1 MKKQLAI
8 KLLLLIVFNTLFIPL
23 MYQNET
29 SLKIFTEK
37 KAIPNHNEFAL
48 AQATNEVSLYEYSR
62 LDDDGGRVRGVTI
75 QNDLAFVANEEQG
88 LEILDVSNPTQPT
101 KISSI
106 KTKGFARDV
115 LVLNNFSYVAQLSR
129 GVAVINVENPHK
141 PVYIKNILNDTTV
154 LEIDFYRNLLY
165 IITTNG
171 LYTYEVSNPF
181 EPLFISHWE
190 RSPSYSSSYTGV
202 SVVYKYVC
210 LSNELTG
217 LEIVDMTFTSNPTL
231 IGTWKGSTGKG
242 SGVFTTYIGEKTIA
256 FLANEYS
263 GLEVID
269 YTDPQAPTKI
279 GNYDVLGKII
289 DVFVKNNI
297 AYCCKYNLGLVLLD
311 VSDPSNPVEQ
321 DSYDTDDSCLDVWVF
336 GNYAFAADDENGL
349 LILRISNPTSIYKV
363 AEYFDHGS
371 ASRVVVEGD
380 LVYLVDESAGLEI
393 IDISDP
399 ENPIKIGQYDE
410 DDINVKDV
418 TIVDNLAIVSALDLG
433 IYFLDISDKTNPT
446 KIASYVDGKVFVRTI
461 AKGDLVFAGSLQTSS
476 ILVLNI
482 SNLPTINVE
491 GEYIFST
498 PETSVNALEIDDNI
512 LIAGSDKEG
521 VTLLNITDLSNI
533 TLVVSY
539 DIGLVNDFCR
549 NEDVLFTAN
558 QNNNL
563 TIFNV
568 SNNNITKVSEIDIG
582 GIAEELTISN
592 DIAYIA
598 IRYNGIKIV
607 NVSYINNPEKAGEYQ
622 EIYCFGIK
630 TYRQYVI
637 TGAQDEGLRLFALDS
652 DSDLI
657 TDADELEIWG
667 TDPYDEDT
675 DGDLI
680 PDGFEAYNQLDPLDS
695 SDKWEDPDQDDL
707 TNFGE
712 YIQKFNKDFGGSTDP
727 QNPDT
732 DFDLMPDGWEVEND
746 INPLE
751 QNADKDYDF
760 DYLTNYEEYLFGTD
774 PQNPDTDGDGAK
786 DGIEIL
792 YNTDPLNPKDNPAR
806 NRLIRFIIVL
816 VSAFLL
822 IAGGSFLLVRY
833 IKKRITRNLER
844 DRRIQESEDD
854 VLIF

>member
-8 KLLLLIVFNTLFIPL
+8 KLLLLVVFSTLFISL
-23 MYQNET
+23 IYQNET
-29 SLKIFTEK
+29 SLKTFTEK
-37 KAIPNHNEFAL
+37 MAIPNPDEFAS
-48 AQATNEVSLYEYSR
+48 AHATNEISLYEYSR

-75 QNDLAFVANEEQG
+75 QNDLAFIANEEQG

-115 LVLNNFSYVAQLSR
+115 LVLNNFSYVSQLFR
-129 GVAVINVENPHK
+129 GVAVIDIENPYQ
-141 PVYIKNILNDTTV
+141 PVYVKNILNDTTV
-154 LEIDFYRNLLY
+154 YEIDSYRNLLY
-165 IITTNG
+165 IITPNG
-171 LYTYEVSNPF
+171 LYTYEVSNPY
-181 EPLFISHWE
+181 EPLFISQWE
-190 RSPSYSSSYTGV
+190 RSSSYSSSYTGV

-210 LSNELTG
+210 LSNSITG

-231 IGTWKGSTGKG
+231 IGTWNGSTGDG

-256 FLANEYS
+256 FLANRYS

-279 GNYDVLGKII
+279 GNYDVTGKII
-289 DVFVKNNI
+289 DVFVKNDI
-297 AYCCKYNLGLVLLD
+297 AYCCKDNLGLVLLD
-311 VSDPSNPVEQ
+311 VSDPSNPVEK
-321 DSYDTDDSCLDVWVF
+321 DSFDTDGSCLDVWVF
-336 GNYAFAADDENGL
+336 DNYAFVADDVNGL
-349 LILRISNPTSIYKV
+349 QILRVSNPSSIYKA

-371 ASRVVVEGD
+371 ASRVVVED
-380 LVYLVDESAGLEI
+380 DFVYLVDESAGLEI

-410 DDINVKDV
+410 EDINAKDV
-418 TIVDNLAIVSALDLG
+418 TILNELAIVSALDLG
-433 IYFLDISDKTNPT
+433 IYFLNISDKTNPT
-446 KIASYVDGKVFVRTI
+446 KIASFVDGKNFIRTI
-461 AKGDLVFAGSLQTSS
+461 AKGDLVFAGSLETSS

-498 PETSVNALEIDDNI
+498 LETSVNALEIDEDI

-521 VTLLNITDLSNI
+521 VMLLNITDLSNI
-533 TLVVSY
+533 TPVVSY
-539 DIGLVNDFCR
+539 DIGPVNDFYR

-568 SNNNITKVSEIDIG
+568 SNNNITKVSEIDTG

-598 IRYNGIKIV
+598 TRYNGIKIV
-607 NVSYINNPEKAGEYQ
+607 NVSDINNLENAGEYQ
-622 EIYCFGIK
+622 DIYCFGIK
-630 TYRQYVI
+630 AYQQYII
-637 TGAQDEGLRLFALDS
+637 TGAQDEGLRIFILDS
-652 DSDLI
+652 DSDSI
-657 TDADELEIWG
+657 TDVDELEIWG
-667 TDPYDEDT
+667 TDPYNEDT

-680 PDGFEAYNQLDPLDS
+680 PDGFEAYNQLDPLDP
-695 SDKWEDPDQDDL
+695 SDKFEDPDQDDL

-732 DFDLMPDGWEVEND
+732 DFDLMPDGWEVQYD
-746 INPLE
+746 LNPLVK
-751 QNADKDYDF
+751 NGDDDPDF
-760 DYLTNYEEYLFGTD
+760 DYLDNYHEYLYGT
-774 PQNPDTDGDGAK
+774 NPRNSDTDGDGAE

-816 VSAFLL
+816 VSAVIL
-822 IAGGSFLLVRY
+822 IASGSFLLVRF

-844 DRRIQESEDD
+844 DRRIQESEED